1 MKTETGLLKN
11 ARVIT
16 SQRVIENV
24 AVLVD
29 NGRIANIFETKND
42 TLKEVSYTYNL
53 DSLTLYSG
61 FIDIHIHGAVGVD
74 TNDTDADGL
83 HEVAKFLAKSGVTSW
98 LPTLVPDSQE
108 NYQKSI
114 TAIDELTRTQDEREP
129 AARVVGVH
137 YEGPFV
143 NEKQSGALRTRFF
156 KTFVSGDEIKSLPRL
171 QSPNAI
177 HLTTLAPEIEG
188 GVELVKELVK
198 QNWIVSIGHTRAE
211 VETLDKAFANGA
223 RHLTHFFNAMSGL
236 HHRDVGVVGW
246 GLTNDDVT
254 FDLIAD
260 GIHVHPQ
267 MLKFACDTKT
277 PDKVLLISDAVLP
290 TGLGDGDFEV
300 WGEKI
305 CVRHGKTENKRG
317 SIAGSVITML
327 DAVRMMLSLG
337 FSEIDIAKM
346 ASLNPAWVLKID
358 KAYGSVVI
366 GKRADLVAIDENGK
380 ARLTIIGGRVAHTD
394 I

>member
-16 SQRVIENV
+16 SQRVIENA

-83 HEVAKFLAKSGVTSW
+83 HEVAKFLAKNGVTSW
-98 LPTLVPDSQE
+98 LPTLVPDSEE

-114 TAIDELTRTQDEREP
+114 TAINELMRTQDEREP

-143 NEKQSGALRTRFF
+143 NEKQCGALRPQFF
-156 KTFVSGDEIKSLPRL
+156 KNFVDGNELKSLPRL

-177 HLTTLAPEIEG
+177 HLTTVAPEIEG

-198 QNWIVSIGHTRAE
+198 QDWIVSIGHTRAE
-211 VETLDKAFANGA
+211 VEILDKAYANGA
-223 RHLTHFFNAMSGL
+223 RHLTHFFNAMTGL
-236 HHRDVGVVGW
+236 HHRNIGVVGW
-246 GLTNDDVT
+246 GLTNDEAT
-254 FDLIAD
+254 FDIIAD
-260 GIHVHPQ
+260 GVHVHPQ

-277 PDKVLLISDAVLP
+277 SDKVLLISDAVSP
-290 TGLGDGDFEV
+290 TGLGDGEYEI
-300 WGEKI
+300 WNEKI
-305 CVRHGKTENKRG
+305 SVVKGRTQNERG

-327 DAVRMMLSLG
+327 DAVRFMLSLG
-337 FSEIDIAKM
+337 IDETDVAKM
-346 ASLNPAWVLKID
+346 ASLNPAKVLKID
-358 KAYGSVVI
+358 NKYGSIEI
-366 GKRADLVAIDENGK
+366 GKRADLVAIDNEGN

>member
-16 SQRVIENV
+16 SQRVIENA

-188 GVELVKELVK
+188 GVELVEELVK

-346 ASLNPAWVLKID
+346 ASLNPARVLKID